1 MLPGITSPPVQIPAS
16 AHVSGLRIEEVVMAQ
31 REDLSK
37 TFSMSFLFKN
47 KTKQTLLT
55 LIWRDHFSNSMQ
67 TWDKLKF

>member
-37 TFSMSFLFKN
+37 TFSMSFFIQKQN
-47 KTKQTLLT
+47 KTNLT
-55 LIWRDHFSNSMQ
+55 DFDLEGPFF
-67 TWDKLKF
+67 K